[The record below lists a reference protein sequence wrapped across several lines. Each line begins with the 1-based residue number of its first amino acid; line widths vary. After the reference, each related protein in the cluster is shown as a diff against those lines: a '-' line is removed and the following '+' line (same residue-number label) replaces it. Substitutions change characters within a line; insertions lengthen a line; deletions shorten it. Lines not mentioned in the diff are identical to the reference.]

1 MSSTALFWTAKD
13 VSRETGLPLSTVREL
28 FRSEKIA
35 NFKLEGGRVRYTTP
49 EIVAEYRKRLVDR
62 AMIGRRK

>member
-1 MSSTALFWTAKD
+1 
-13 VSRETGLPLSTVREL
+13 VREL